1 VSTVGAPAPAGRCCL
16 DDDRGM
22 AHGLPLGAVAAA
34 VLVVPGV
41 AVAGAR
47 AWQPPLLGPI
57 VVVRPFVRPLGP
69 YGAGHRGVDLAAAPG
84 SVVRAAGAGT
94 VAFAGPVGGRT
105 VVVVRHGAT
114 TSTEYEPVAP
124 LVLVGAGV
132 AAGAPVGVLQPPAG
146 HCGTKSC
153 LHWGLRRA
161 GRYEDPMSLL
171 RPPSAPVLLPFLD
184 RPIPGTESDRA
195 TQTEATQAAAAQAEA
210 RGAGVARQQARP
222 AGRVRRLVVA
232 GGAATGGG
240 LAVAAAPALGRV
252 IRRARPAAR

>member
-1 VSTVGAPAPAGRCCL
+1 MSTAAAPAPAVRCCP

-41 AVAGAR
+41 AVAGAQ

-57 VVVRPFVRPLGP
+57 VVVRPFARPLGP

-94 VAFAGPVGGRT
+94 VAFAGPVGGRA
-105 VVVVRHGAT
+105 VVVVRHGAA

-124 LVLVGAGV
+124 VVLVGAGV

-146 HCGTKSC
+146 HCGTTSC

-171 RPPSAPVLLPFLD
+171 RPPNAPVLLPFLD
-184 RPIPGTESDRA
+184 RPIPGAEADRA
-195 TQTEATQAAAAQAEA
+195 TQTAATQAEAQ
-210 RGAGVARQQARP
+210 GAGFARQQARP

-232 GGAATGGG
+232 GGAAAGGG
-240 LAVAAAPALGRV
+240 LAGAAAPALGRV

>member
-1 VSTVGAPAPAGRCCL
+1 
-16 DDDRGM
+16 M
-22 AHGLPLGAVAAA
+22 AHALPLGAVAAA

-57 VVVRPFVRPLGP
+57 VVVRPFARPLGP

-94 VAFAGPVGGRT
+94 VAFAGPVGGRA

-146 HCGTKSC
+146 HCGATSC

-171 RPPSAPVLLPFLD
+171 RAPNAPVLLPFLD
-184 RPIPGTESDRA
+184 RPIPGAESGWA
-195 TQTEATQAAAAQAEA
+195 TQTAATQAEA
-210 RGAGVARQQARP
+210 RGAGVARQPARP